1 MFFTKTPISNFA
13 PLVTDMHAHLLPGID
28 DGAKDMEEA
37 LKLIKGLK
45 DLGFSKLI
53 ATPHI
58 YPDYYPNTSK
68 IIREKLEEVKLALSD
83 AGIDMP
89 LEAAAEYFLD
99 DQFQAL
105 LDADDLLT
113 LPGRYLLFE
122 MSFFAPYPLVAEVVY
137 NLRMKDYK
145 PVLAHP
151 ERYNYYHS
159 SKGFEALEVLWHAG
173 VRMQVNL
180 LSLEG
185 AYGGSVKKQ
194 AVRLLEAEMVS
205 FLGTDLHNMKHL
217 EALKG
222 MKDDVLKKYT
232 FLNEGLW

>member
-1 MFFTKTPISNFA
+1 
-13 PLVTDMHAHLLPGID
+13 MHAHLLPGID
-28 DGAKDMEEA
+28 DGAKNMEDA
-37 LKLIKGLK
+37 IHLIKGLK
-45 DLGFSKLI
+45 DLGFQKLI
-53 ATPHI
+53 TTPHI

-68 IIREKLEEVKLALSD
+68 IILEKLSEVRQALSD
-83 AGIDMP
+83 SGIDIP
-89 LEAAAEYFLD
+89 LEAAAEYYLD

-122 MSFFAPYPLVAEVVY
+122 MSFFAPYPFVAEVVF

-151 ERYNYYHS
+151 ERYNYFHS
-159 SKGFEALEVLWHAG
+159 SKGFEALEILWHSG

-185 AYGGSVKKQ
+185 AYGGAVKKQ

-205 FLGTDLHNMKHL
+205 FLGTDLHTVKHL
-217 EALKG
+217 EGLKG
-222 MKDDVLKKYT
+222 MRGDVLKKYT